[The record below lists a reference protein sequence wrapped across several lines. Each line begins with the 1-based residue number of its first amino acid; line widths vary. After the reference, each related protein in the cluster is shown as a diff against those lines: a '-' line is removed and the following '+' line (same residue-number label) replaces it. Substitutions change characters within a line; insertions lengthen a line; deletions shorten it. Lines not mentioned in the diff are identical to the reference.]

1 MVELNVNI
9 DHVATLREARKGVEP
24 EPVTA
29 ALIAELSGA
38 SGVVCHLREDR
49 RHINDRDL
57 KLIREVVTSKLDMEM
72 AAVEEII
79 KIALDVKPDMVTIV
93 PEKRE
98 ELTTEGGLNV
108 ADFSEKYKSLVDRMH
123 EKDIS
128 VSFFIEPEERQI
140 ESVFTI
146 GGDMVEFHT
155 GTYSNKKNEKEQKRE
170 FDKIKKNVL
179 FAKRNNLRVAAG
191 HGLNYLNVKPIAQI
205 PGISELSIGHS
216 IMARAIFVGLE
227 KAIKEMIEIINTASA
242 DGFLRNK

>member
-1 MVELNVNI
+1 MIELNVNI
-9 DHVATLREARKGVEP
+9 DHVATLREARKGTEP
-24 EPVTA
+24 EPVAA
-29 ALIAELSGA
+29 ALIAELAGA
-38 SGVVCHLREDR
+38 SGIVCHLREDR

-79 KIALDVKPDMVTIV
+79 KIALEIKPDLVTIV
-93 PEKRE
+93 PEKRK

-108 ADFSEKYKSLVDRMH
+108 ADFTDKFKSLVDRMH
-123 EKDIS
+123 EKDIL

-155 GTYSNKKNEKEQKRE
+155 GVFANAKNGKEQKNE
-170 FDKIKKNVL
+170 FEKIKRNVL
-179 FAKRNNLRVAAG
+179 FAKRNNLRVVAG

-205 PGISELSIGHS
+205 PEIHELSIGHS
-216 IMARAIFVGLE
+216 IMSRAIFVGLE
-227 KAIKEMIEIINTASA
+227 TAIKEMIEIINSASM
-242 DGFLRNK
+242 DGFFRK